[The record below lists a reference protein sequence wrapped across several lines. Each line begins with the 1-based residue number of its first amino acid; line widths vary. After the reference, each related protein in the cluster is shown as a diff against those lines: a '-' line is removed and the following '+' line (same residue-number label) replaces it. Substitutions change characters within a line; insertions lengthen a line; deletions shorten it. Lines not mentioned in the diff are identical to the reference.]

1 MTTLTKTTI
10 TPTWSTSKIQ
20 EETARAIAS
29 NCLAAHQATSK
40 AGEQV
45 LNDYQ
50 TIARKFKVAHLKSL
64 GVTNALELAKAL
76 AEMEVNLFGSKI
88 DVSGDEKAAT
98 LTYNQCAMW
107 EAIKKLNPMTP
118 EQEQQMGAGF
128 QNCMQSLAQELGL
141 NATVKFENDNTCAIS
156 FARP

>member
-1 MTTLTKTTI
+1 MTTSTKTPVK
-10 TPTWSTSKIQ
+10 PTWSQSKIQ
-20 EETARAIAS
+20 EETALAMAS

-50 TIARKFKVAHLKSL
+50 ATARKFKVAQLKSK

-76 AEMEVNLFGSKI
+76 AEMEVNLFGSQI
-88 DVSGDEKAAT
+88 DISGDEKEAT

-107 EAIKKLNPMTP
+107 NAIKKFNPMTP

-128 QNCMQSLAQELGL
+128 QACMQNLAKELGL
-141 NATVKFENDNTCAIS
+141 NATVKFEGENTCAIS
-156 FARP
+156 FAKP